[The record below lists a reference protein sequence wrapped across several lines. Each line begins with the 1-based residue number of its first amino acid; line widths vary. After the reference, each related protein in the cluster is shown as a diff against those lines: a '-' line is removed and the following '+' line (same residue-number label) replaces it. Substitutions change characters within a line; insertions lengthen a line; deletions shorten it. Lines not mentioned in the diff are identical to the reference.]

1 MNRLIAV
8 GAKGSNANA
17 TLNMKFRMRGLVPII
32 INALSRPAVN
42 VALVLAISS
51 PPKSAGSTIKV

>member
-8 GAKGSNANA
+8 GAKGSKANA

-32 INALSRPAVN
+32 LNALSRPAVN
-42 VALVLAISS
+42 EALVLAILS
-51 PPKSAGSTIKV
+51 PPKSAEGTIKA